1 MWWFTVFNV
10 TVMEHDV
17 PLAEALKRRL
27 KRIREDELEVNRALV
42 IEAKSIGQRHAYKG
56 CRWIYSYGGEYRM
69 FLGSRG
75 TWFVQLCSDVS
86 TRDAR

>member
-1 MWWFTVFNV
+1 
-10 TVMEHDV
+10 MEHDV
-17 PLAEALKRRL
+17 PLAETLKRRL
-27 KRIREDELEVNRALV
+27 KRIREDELEVNRALA

-56 CRWIYSYGGEYRM
+56 CHWIYSYGGEYRI
-69 FLGSRG
+69 FLGSQG